1 MLTEIYL
8 QLLKVERNGLCS
20 GEAPTSLPLMIP
32 RTCLYE
38 EHLPYSNIA
47 MAVNYSHMA
56 FADLSSVSFV
66 KFFKRVKA
74 RLAFE
79 YLLYPRA
86 RSAYMILARA
96 RKKNGLELMLHV
108 FYCMPEDWGLRGGG
122 FTNNNR
128 HVRWEEG

>member
-1 MLTEIYL
+1 MLTEIHL
-8 QLLKVERNGLCS
+8 QLLKVERNGLCT

-32 RTCLYE
+32 RTCLHE
-38 EHLPYSNIA
+38 EHLPYNNIA

-74 RLAFE
+74 RLSLAFE

-86 RSAYMILARA
+86 RSAYMVLARA
-96 RKKNGLELMLHV
+96 RKKKTVSN
-108 FYCMPEDWGLRGGG
+108 
-122 FTNNNR
+122 
-128 HVRWEEG
+128 